1 MIMEGVAATA
11 TAAGL
16 AAGFD
21 KDAEAI
27 KGLMGLGLGFME
39 VGETPAAGSSPA
51 AWRMRRRAG
60 LLHSKLALCNL
71 K

>member
-1 MIMEGVAATA
+1 MLIQWLSAATHA
-11 TAAGL
+11 VSEVLLLLLLLPAAGL

-39 VGETPAAGSSPA
+39 VGEHSSLGWQ
-51 AWRMRRRAG
+51 WRF
-60 LLHSKLALCNL
+60 
-71 K
+71 